1 VAKKKRDRTDE
12 LLAELVK
19 GKSPEEILG
28 QGGILKQLTKR
39 LVENALEGEMTE
51 HLGYEPHAPEGNNT
65 GNSRNG
71 KGEKTIHTDSG
82 SVEIDVPRDRAGT
95 FDPQLVRKR
104 QRRLEGFDDK
114 VLSLYARGMT
124 TREIQ
129 GHLKELYGTAVS
141 PALISNVTDSVL
153 EDVQAWQNRPLDSIY
168 PIVYLDALHLK
179 MRLDGLV
186 QTRAVYLALG
196 VNLEGRKELLGLWI
210 GEKEGSKFWLSIL
223 TELRNRGLQDILIA
237 CVDGLTGF
245 PEAIE
250 SEFPKTQVQLCIVH
264 MVRNSLRYVSWKERK
279 IVATDLRSIYT
290 AATADSAWSM
300 LESFAEKWD
309 ARFPNISRSWR
320 DRWEQVIPFFAY
332 PPEIRKVIYTT
343 NAIESIQS
351 QLRRVTR
358 QRGAFPTPESVKKVL
373 YLAIDRIS
381 KRWSLP
387 IRDWVAALN
396 HFSIVFEDR
405 IPL

>member
-1 VAKKKRDRTDE
+1 VAKRKKDRTDE

-28 QGGILKQLTKR
+28 EGGILKQLTKR

-51 HLGYEPHAPEGNNT
+51 HLGYEPHAAEGKHT

-71 KGEKTIHTDSG
+71 KGGKTIHTESG
-82 SVEIDVPRDRAGT
+82 SVGIDVPRDRTGT
-95 FDPQLVRKR
+95 FEPQLVRKR

-124 TREIQ
+124 TRQIQ
-129 GHLKELYGTAVS
+129 GHLKELYGTEVS
-141 PALISNVTDSVL
+141 PALISTVTDAVL
-153 EDVQAWQNRPLDSIY
+153 DDVKAWQNRPLDQVY

-179 MRLDGLV
+179 IRTDGTV

-196 VNLEGRKELLGLWI
+196 VNLEGHKELLGLWI

-223 TELRNRGLQDILIA
+223 TELRNRGVHDILIA

-245 PEAIE
+245 PEAIA

-279 IVATDLRSIYT
+279 IVARDLRAIYT
-290 AATADSAWSM
+290 SSSAESAQAALDA
-300 LESFAEKWD
+300 FAEKWD
-309 ARFPNISRSWR
+309 DRFPSISRSWQ
-320 DRWEQVIPFFAY
+320 DRWQQVIPFFAY

-343 NAIESIQS
+343 NAIESMQS

-358 QRGAFPTPESVKKVL
+358 QRGAFPTPESAKKVL
-373 YLAIDRIS
+373 YLALDRIS
-381 KRWSLP
+381 KRWSRP

-396 HFSIVFEDR
+396 HFAIVFEDR